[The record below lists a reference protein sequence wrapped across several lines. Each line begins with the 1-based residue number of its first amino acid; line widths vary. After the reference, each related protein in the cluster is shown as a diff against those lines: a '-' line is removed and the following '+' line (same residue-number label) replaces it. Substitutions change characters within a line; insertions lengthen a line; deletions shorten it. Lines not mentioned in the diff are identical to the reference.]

1 MRSPPRVGRR
11 DELGAGAVAHARAFS
26 WDRTADALL
35 ATYTGAATEF
45 TQRQRVL
52 AGLAS

>member
-1 MRSPPRVGRR
+1 MRSPPRIGRR
-11 DELGAGAVAHARAFS
+11 DELGAGAVAHAREFS

-35 ATYTGAATEF
+35 DTYTGAATEF
-45 TQRQRVL
+45 AQRQRIL